1 MHNVESTFVEFRERA
16 AVLRRLRSI
25 DVYETGMEPMFQLVA
40 ERLAET
46 AYDRSAFVFILLEL
60 IYEFEQDSITFSDML
75 GRLVF
80 ALTEDLDLVGE
91 ALEAFDEIQRTLAPA
106 PAAVAVAAE
115 PAVEATRATSS
126 PSAAATADVEGGG
139 APMEEL
145 WDADPDHEHLML
157 ELQTTQKRVLDFGL
171 ATRVSIEM
179 ALARPSRDN
188 VQQTLRDVSEL
199 RQSLLHFEE
208 LLRESEQRILEA
220 IGVLDRA

>member
-1 MHNVESTFVEFRERA
+1 MSMPIAESTFVEFRERA

-106 PAAVAVAAE
+106 PEAPVRDATASE
-115 PAVEATRATSS
+115 PASS
-126 PSAAATADVEGGG
+126 MAGAAARPSGGTLPLDDVWE
-139 APMEEL
+139 
-145 WDADPDHEHLML
+145 ADPDHEHLML

>member
-1 MHNVESTFVEFRERA
+1 MQQNAESTFVEFRERA

-91 ALEAFDEIQRTLAPA
+91 ALEAFDEIQRTLAPSPSA
-106 PAAVAVAAE
+106 SAREPAIEAPPAAVGAAG
-115 PAVEATRATSS
+115 SS
-126 PSAAATADVEGGG
+126 GDAGEDSAPLEG
-139 APMEEL
+139 L
-145 WDADPDHEHLML
+145 WEADPDHEHLML

>member
-1 MHNVESTFVEFRERA
+1 MQNAESTFVEFRERA

-91 ALEAFDEIQRTLAPA
+91 ALEAFDEIQRTLAPSPSA
-106 PAAVAVAAE
+106 PAEV
-115 PAVEATRATSS
+115 PAVESPPPAAPAGSS
-126 PSAAATADVEGGG
+126 AGADG
-139 APMEEL
+139 APLEEL

-208 LLRESEQRILEA
+208 LLRESEQRILES

>member
-1 MHNVESTFVEFRERA
+1 MPAEESTFVEFKERT
-16 AVLRRLRSI
+16 AVLGKLRSI

-75 GRLVF
+75 GRLVY
-80 ALTEDLDLVGE
+80 ALTGDLDLVGE

-106 PAAVAVAAE
+106 GAE
-115 PAVEATRATSS
+115 PAPPTEEPKAPATGAEE
-126 PSAAATADVEGGG
+126 PPADEL
-139 APMEEL
+139 ADL
-145 WDADPDHEHLML
+145 WDTDPDHEHLML
-157 ELQTTQKRVLDFGL
+157 ELQKTQKRVLDFGL

>member
-1 MHNVESTFVEFRERA
+1 MPTEESTFVEFKARA
-16 AVLRRLRSI
+16 AVLDKLRSI

-75 GRLVF
+75 GRLVY

-91 ALEAFDEIQRTLAPA
+91 ALEAFDEIQRTLAPTGADEPSPLSPKTKPPSQVDQA
-106 PAAVAVAAE
+106 P
-115 PAVEATRATSS
+115 PADELA
-126 PSAAATADVEGGG
+126 
-139 APMEEL
+139 EL
-145 WDADPDHEHLML
+145 WDTDPDHEHLML
-157 ELQTTQKRVLDFGL
+157 ELQKTQKRVLDFGL

-220 IGVLDRA
+220 IGVLDRS

>member
-1 MHNVESTFVEFRERA
+1 MPAEESTFVEFKARDH
-16 AVLRRLRSI
+16 VLGKLRSI

-75 GRLVF
+75 GRLVY

-91 ALEAFDEIQRTLAPA
+91 ALEAFDEIQRTLAPSDSA
-106 PAAVAVAAE
+106 PTVGE
-115 PAVEATRATSS
+115 PTPAPQVQTDS
-126 PSAAATADVEGGG
+126 PEEDELT
-139 APMEEL
+139 EL
-145 WDADPDHEHLML
+145 WDTDPDHEHLML
-157 ELQTTQKRVLDFGL
+157 ELQKTQKRVLDFGL

-188 VQQTLRDVSEL
+188 VQPTLRDVSEL
-199 RQSLLHFEE
+199 RQSLLHFED
-208 LLRESEQRILEA
+208 LLRESEQRILES